1 MPGAHHG
8 AREEVA
14 MITGDYAVVVE
25 GALGP
30 NLRAAFESAEILTRS
45 DTTTLLLREVDQA
58 ALHAVLDRA
67 RDLGLT
73 LLEVHHQPPPG

>member
-1 MPGAHHG
+1 
-8 AREEVA
+8 

-25 GALGP
+25 GVLGP
-30 NLRAAFESAEILTRS
+30 NLRAVFESVEILIGPDS
-45 DTTTLLLREVDQA
+45 TTLLLREVDQA

-73 LLEVHHQPPPG
+73 LLEVRHQPRPPGAR